1 MQPKLNQFAAA
12 DVHPIAIKPP
22 RGMATVNE
30 NRHRAIWLSDI
41 HLGTRGC
48 KAEFLLD
55 FLRNN
60 DADHIYLLG
69 DIIDGWRLR
78 KSWYWPRQH
87 NDVVQKILRKARRGT
102 RVVYVPGNHDEFLR
116 DYVDHQFGGLKFGG
130 IEVHDEAI
138 HTTADG
144 RKLLLL
150 HGDRFDGVVKHA
162 KWLALLGDW
171 AYEAALVVNHY
182 YNLVRRKLGYEYWSL
197 SAYLKHKVKNAVSFI
212 SDYQE
217 LVALEARR
225 HDVDGVV
232 CGHIHKAEMI
242 YINDILYCNT
252 GDWVESCTA
261 MIEDAS
267 GNLSIVHWADANGV
281 LYDEGN
287 VKTNGGPGH
296 SPQPDPQPVL
306 TRVTESLDTL

>member
-1 MQPKLNQFAAA
+1 MS
-12 DVHPIAIKPP
+12 
-22 RGMATVNE
+22 E

-41 HLGTRGC
+41 HLGTKGC

-78 KSWYWPRQH
+78 KTWYWPRQH
-87 NDVVQKILRKARRGT
+87 NDVVQKILRKARKGA

-116 DYVDHQFGGLKFGG
+116 DYIDHQFGDLQFGG
-130 IEVHDEAI
+130 IEVHDEAL

-144 RKLLLL
+144 RRLLLL

-171 AYEAALVVNHY
+171 AYETALVINHY
-182 YNLVRRKLGYEYWSL
+182 YNLVRRKLGYGYWSL
-197 SAYLKHKVKNAVSFI
+197 SAFLKHKVKNAVSFI
-212 SDYQE
+212 SDYE
-217 LVALEARR
+217 KLIAADARR
-225 HDVDGVV
+225 HNVDGVV
-232 CGHIHKAEMI
+232 CGHIHKAEMT
-242 YINDILYCNT
+242 YIDGVLYCNT

-261 MIEDAS
+261 MVEDTN
-267 GNLSIVHWADANGV
+267 GQLSIVHWADENHV
-281 LYDEGN
+281 VCDESDLEPDDGLR
-287 VKTNGGPGH
+287 PP
-296 SPQPDPQPVL
+296 PQLDPQPAL
-306 TRVTESLDTL
+306 ARVTEHIESL